1 MTAPERRRVPAGYV
15 TGPAAATQAT
25 AVALQRLETLGA
37 DAVILVEGVSD
48 QIAIEAIAA
57 AAGRDLAG
65 ERVAVVPIGGAQAI
79 GRFLARFG
87 SGELLLVGVCDAG
100 EEHVWHR
107 ARLRAGA
114 RAFRFFVCV
123 DDLEDE
129 LIRAVTPLGV
139 EALLDAHGDLG
150 SFRTMQKQAQWR
162 DQPVAAQLRR
172 FLASGATRKL
182 RYASVLG
189 TASLEAGCVPAPL
202 AEALAATPR

>member
-1 MTAPERRRVPAGYV
+1 MATERRRVPAGYV

-25 AVALQRLETLGA
+25 AVALQRLDTVGA
-37 DAVILVEGVSD
+37 DAVMLVEGVSD

-57 AAGRDLAG
+57 AAGRDLAT

-79 GRFLARFG
+79 GRFLTRFG
-87 SGELLLVGVCDAG
+87 TGELVLVGVCDAG
-100 EEHVWHR
+100 GEDVWHR

-114 RAFRFFVCV
+114 PVFQFFVCV

-129 LIRAVTPLGV
+129 LIRAVTPAGV
-139 EALLDAHGDLG
+139 EELLGAHGDLG
-150 SFRTMQKQAQWR
+150 SFRTMQKQAPWR

-189 TASLEAGCVPAPL
+189 TASLEGGCVPPPL
-202 AEALAATPR
+202 AQALAATVR